1 MGRLVCITWL
11 VGLLAASPAPGQ
23 ELLTNGGFE
32 TGDLSGWVVVA
43 GQGVVVQLS
52 GTQAPMNCQRIAPN
66 TPLTGGYLFSTG
78 VPDGVQAGTPLI
90 AISQTIDISGHAPG
104 SWIVARGFFS
114 GAPGCSGSGSD
125 DLASIVV
132 EFHGGAGLISSVSAG
147 PLDPIVGSWNELTT
161 GSVNVPSPATT
172 LVFRAEA
179 ALDPGFASIDIGM
192 DDLSV
197 LLTDGTAGVGPG
209 SRATSL
215 RPAVPNPFESSTLI
229 SFSITRAS
237 DVSLCIFDL
246 RGRVVRELIAG
257 ELAGGTHAAAWDGRG
272 TSGAQLRPGVYLV
285 HLRAG
290 DQTRTGKL
298 VMID

>member
-179 ALDPGFASIDIGM
+179 GTRSGFCLHRHRDGRSFGTPDRWHRRRRSRIAGDEPASGCSKSILVLHPHLVLDPAR
-192 DDLSV
+192 V
-197 LLTDGTAGVGPG
+197 
-209 SRATSL
+209 RCESL
-215 RPAVPNPFESSTLI
+215 HF
-229 SFSITRAS
+229 
-237 DVSLCIFDL
+237 
-246 RGRVVRELIAG
+246 
-257 ELAGGTHAAAWDGRG
+257 
-272 TSGAQLRPGVYLV
+272 
-285 HLRAG
+285 
-290 DQTRTGKL
+290 
-298 VMID
+298 